1 MYLCGLIE
9 MKFKTSY
16 EVETCQSMKD
26 AVGEWITTQRFPLF
40 GTATYRHPHH
50 IRVEKAHRDAS
61 HFTRLLSR
69 KVLGK
74 HTVDRQGRYL
84 TTMMFVEQG
93 KDRNNTHIHFFIKG
107 YTLKHTKGII
117 YNANRIWK
125 SKIDNALDVMIL
137 DEREAERRTYTMKE
151 QLALDD
157 EIISPKACFLPH
169 LIP

>member
-1 MYLCGLIE
+1 MYLCGLRE

-74 HTVDRQGRYL
+74 HTVDRQGKYL

-93 KDRNNTHIHFFIKG
+93 KDRNKTHIHFFIKG

-125 SKIDNALDVMIL
+125 SKIDNALDVLIL

>member
-1 MYLCGLIE
+1 
-9 MKFKTSY
+9 
-16 EVETCQSMKD
+16 MKD

-74 HTVDRQGRYL
+74 HTVDRQGKYL

-107 YTLKHTKGII
+107 YTLKHTKVII

>member
-1 MYLCGLIE
+1 
-9 MKFKTSY
+9 
-16 EVETCQSMKD
+16 MKD
-26 AVGEWITTQRFPLF
+26 AVGDWITTQRFPLF

-74 HTVDRQGRYL
+74 HTEDRQGKYL

-93 KDRNNTHIHFFIKG
+93 KDRNNTHIPFFIKG

-117 YNANRIWK
+117 YNANHIWK
-125 SKIDNALDVMIL
+125 SKIDNALDVLIL
-137 DEREAERRTYTMKE
+137 DEREAEKRTYTMKE